1 MSFNY
6 DYIVQDSTIW
16 TDASRMPIMPGGR
29 IFTGIVISVVEG
41 DGEDEPII
49 DVEIETPDGRTR
61 VFCRQMIK
69 SGDVYNYEE
78 RPLRSPKV
86 SIDMVSKIKEIP
98 HSYASRVGETVVV
111 AIIGDLFKEGVILGG
126 IRHPAQKR
134 ESDSGEYLSIFNG
147 LKTSIKTDGSYT
159 VTFQGK
165 NLSEEAINL
174 VPFMPV
180 IPPAVYVPA
189 LKGSFFG
196 FDAKGSYEVSD
207 AALALP
213 QSIKIDKV
221 GGSINIESGTVSMK
235 MEKLTSKLSMSA
247 IDAEMSF
254 TKSFKVTTLDTE
266 ISSLKSV
273 KIKSAQIAIGFG
285 SVELLDLIDKL
296 IDAVGLLTPIHPLGP
311 CSPLTATPTWAQIIA
326 LKAQLNLIK
335 GSL

>member
-1 MSFNY
+1 MS
-6 DYIVQDSTIW
+6 YIVKDSSLW
-16 TDASRMPIMPGGR
+16 MGGASKLTLPGGS
-29 IFTGIVISVVEG
+29 IFTGIVADITEDNGYMRIS
-41 DGEDEPII
+41 
-49 DVEIETPDGRTR
+49 VEIETNFGRTR
-61 VFCRQMIK
+61 IFCRQMTK
-69 SGDVYNYEE
+69 FGGVYDYEE
-78 RPLRSPKV
+78 FPLNQ
-86 SIDMVSKIKEIP
+86 SKIPIKMIP
-98 HSYASRVGETVVV
+98 GIVDIPFSFSNRVGEMVVV
-111 AIIGDLFKEGVILGG
+111 AVIGDVFQEGIILGG
-126 IRHPAQKR
+126 LKHPSR
-134 ESDSGEYLSIFNG
+134 EREAEDGEYLSVFNG

-159 VTFQGK
+159 VTFQG
-165 NLSEEAINL
+165 INSAKIAVDL
-174 VPFMPV
+174 QPLAPV
-180 IPPAVYVPA
+180 FPPATYLPA

-221 GGSINIESGTVSMK
+221 GGSINIESGIVSMK

-247 IDAEMSF
+247 IDASMSF